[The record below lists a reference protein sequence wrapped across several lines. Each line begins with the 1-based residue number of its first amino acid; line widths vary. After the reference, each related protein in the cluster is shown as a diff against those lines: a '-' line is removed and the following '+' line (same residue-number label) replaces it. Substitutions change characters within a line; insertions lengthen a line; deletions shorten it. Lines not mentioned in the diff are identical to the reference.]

1 MVMELPRPKRGIDRL
16 RFVKVLRPH
25 LGDRDAEEVAN
36 AIQDEFAP
44 MATHLD
50 IDALKDYIR
59 AEVNGAI
66 LRSTV
71 LNAAFLSIAVA
82 IIKLA

>member
-44 MATHLD
+44 MATSED
-50 IDALKDYIR
+50 VEGLKHFIR
-59 AEVNGAI
+59 AEVNAALLKGVGFMGLIAGIALAI
-66 LRSTV
+66 ARLT
-71 LNAAFLSIAVA
+71 
-82 IIKLA
+82 